1 MQYKQMRF
9 YGTAVNNG
17 LQCIFRNVTCW
28 LDVLCIKRE
37 MLFAPP
43 GVVLAAL
50 RAVFVTS
57 GVVFAIP
64 RAVFAA
70 SRVVFA
76 MSRYVFVTS
85 RVVFAV
91 S

>member
-17 LQCIFRNVTCW
+17 LQCIFRNVTYW
-28 LDVLCIKRE
+28 LDVLCVKRGV
-37 MLFAPP
+37 LNAPP
-43 GVVLAAL
+43 GVVLATS

-57 GVVFAIP
+57 G
-64 RAVFAA
+64 
-70 SRVVFA
+70 VVFA

-85 RVVFAV
+85 QVVFAV